1 MGKDEVCLSKTSF
14 PSNPGPN
21 LDTKLKNKSAQNE
34 SNYTSI
40 EKLAILKP
48 QSKDYILCFDTS
60 SIDQTSSVTSNEN
73 LAQATNDQNK
83 NKDSSIEISEAT
95 TSTDS
100 SKTDGSNKQTSE
112 SSDSGVDTAR
122 TLSPYVFNPIGN
134 RGPDI
139 VVSEDS
145 ELIK

>member
-1 MGKDEVCLSKTSF
+1 MGKDEVCLRKTSF
-14 PSNPGPN
+14 PSNPGPS

-73 LAQATNDQNK
+73 LDQATSDQNK

-122 TLSPYVFNPIGN
+122 TLSPYVFNPIGKI
-134 RGPDI
+134 GPDN
-139 VVSEDS
+139 VVSE
-145 ELIK
+145 ETG